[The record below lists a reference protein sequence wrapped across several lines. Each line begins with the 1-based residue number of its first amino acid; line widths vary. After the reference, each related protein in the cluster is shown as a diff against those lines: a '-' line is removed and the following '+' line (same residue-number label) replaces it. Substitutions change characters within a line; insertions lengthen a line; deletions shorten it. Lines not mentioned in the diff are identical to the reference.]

1 MAINEAATLSRRTF
15 VKGSLAGLALAGA
28 AGSALYGCAPKSE
41 EGAKDGGAAGATDE
55 IVWSQCNVNCGGRCV
70 FQWHVKDGKIAYM
83 ETDNT
88 GEAEG
93 LQARACLRGRSMRR
107 WVNHPDRLTK
117 PMKRVG
123 KRGEGKFEEI
133 SWDEAID
140 TIAEKLKGVIEKYGN
155 EAVYINYATGMYSA
169 TGKTTARLMNV
180 LGGYLGSYADYS
192 TNMMSVAMPYMYG
205 EECTPYDSV
214 YASSASEA
222 EKSDLVLMFGNSPA
236 DTRMG
241 GANAV
246 WDFTKVREAG
256 AKIYHIDYRLNET
269 ASGHPEEWIPIR
281 TGTDAALVAA
291 LAHELIANDQVDL
304 DFLHTYCVGF
314 DEETMPESAKGQNK
328 SYKDYVMGTGYD
340 MVEKTPEW
348 AAKITGIPAERIE
361 ELAEEIGTTKPLY
374 VNQGWGPQRRSNGE
388 WTAWAIMALP
398 CLVGQIGLPGTN
410 NGTREDR
417 TSPASVSMDAGKN
430 PVKTSIPCFLFTDAI
445 DHGTEMTSKNAGVKN
460 ADALKVN
467 IKYMINYAG
476 NCLTNQHSDI
486 NKAHDVLA
494 DESKCEFILGI
505 DTVMCDSLKYSDVIL
520 PDLFR
525 FEQTSQIST
534 GSDTGYMITGTACTS
549 PKFER
554 KTAYEMATLMAEK
567 FGVADEFTEG
577 KTEEERIKEQYEKA
591 REKSPKLPTWDEA
604 VEMGVYI
611 EEHAPV
617 VSMKKF
623 RDDPVANKL
632 DTPSGKIEIF
642 SEKLLK
648 FTEGWELEADDTLPG
663 LDTMPPIPVYL
674 PEWYGVENTTDEY
687 PLALSG
693 FHYRGRIHSSWGFMP
708 ELKEVNPQ
716 EAWINPVDAEPR
728 GIEQG
733 DTVRVKNEF
742 GEIELLAKV
751 TPRVV
756 PGTVAVSQGAWHDA
770 DMAGDRV
777 DKGGSINT
785 LTTQRPSPL
794 SKGNPQHTNIC
805 EVVKA

>member
-1 MAINEAATLSRRTF
+1 MAMNEAATLSRRTF